1 MKFLKFF
8 PGPVGLPFFC
18 RLRESK
24 TDVSRN
30 NHIYEYYQK
39 IKDGSIIVGE
49 YVRQIYEYLV
59 HGLEDKLFYF
69 DGKKANA
76 AIEWIENHCFH
87 VEGPLAPGRFLLELW
102 QKALIS
108 AMFGIVDDN
117 GNRQFREVVLVV
129 ARKNGKSLLAAAIA
143 DYEFRI
149 DGGYGSR
156 VYCVAPKLDQAEIIY
171 GNTWQMIRLDPEQQE
186 LKLEIEQSKDAHN
199 KKTADDSGVIRHRQT
214 DLYYP
219 ETNSTFK
226 KIAFSAKK
234 SDGFNPSLCICDEIA
249 SWEGDKGLK
258 QYEVMKS
265 GMGARPEPI
274 LFSCSTSGYIND
286 SIYDELV
293 ARSTRFLK
301 GDSNEKRLLPFLY
314 IVDDATKWNDIN
326 ELQKSN
332 PNLGVSVTVDYL
344 LEEIAVAEGSL
355 SKKREFL
362 CKYCNIKQN
371 SSQAWLMAQD
381 IAGCFGDE
389 LHLEDYH
396 RCYAVGGIDLSQT
409 TDLTA
414 AVLCIEK
421 NGVINVFAHFWLPE
435 TRIDEASARDNVPY
449 RIYMQK
455 GWLSASGENFIDYH
469 DCQQWFDTL
478 LSKYKIYPVQIGYDR
493 YSSQYLVQEMQQ
505 IYQMD
510 DVYQGNNLTPVIREV
525 EGLIKDKKFNF
536 GNNDLLKIHLL
547 NSALK
552 MDVEL
557 NKVKLVKISPKEHI
571 DGTAALLDAMCVRQ
585 KWWSQIGY
593 RLQNKDR

>member
-1 MKFLKFF
+1 MT
-8 PGPVGLPFFC
+8 G
-18 RLRESK
+18 
-24 TDVSRN
+24 N
-30 NHIYEYYQK
+30 NFIYQYYQK
-39 IKDGSIIVGE
+39 IKDGSIIVGQ
-49 YVRQIYEYLV
+49 YIRQIYEYLV
-59 HGLEDKLFYF
+59 HGLQEKQFFF

-76 AIEWIENHCFH
+76 AIEWIEKHCFH
-87 VEGPLAPGRFLLELW
+87 VEGPLAPGNFLLELW
-102 QKALIS
+102 QKALLS
-108 AMFGIVDDN
+108 AMFGIVDKT

-143 DYEFRI
+143 DYVFRI
-149 DGGYGSR
+149 DGGYGAR

-171 GNTWQMIRLDPEQQE
+171 GNSWQMIRLDPEQQE

-314 IVDDATKWNDIN
+314 IIDDVAKWNDVD

-332 PNLGVSVTVDYL
+332 PNMGVSITVDYL

-355 SKKREFL
+355 SKKREYM
-362 CKYCNIKQN
+362 CKYANIKQN
-371 SSQAWLMAQD
+371 SSQAWLEAHV
-381 IAGCFGDE
+381 IADCFGE
-389 LHLEDYH
+389 ALHLEDFQ
-396 RCYAVGGIDLSQT
+396 RRYAVGGIDLSQT

-414 AVLCIEK
+414 CCCVIELA
-421 NGVINVFAHFWLPE
+421 GELYVFSHFFLPANKIE
-435 TRIDEASARDNVPY
+435 DATARDGLPY
-449 RIYMQK
+449 
-455 GWLSASGENFIDYH
+455 
-469 DCQQWFDTL
+469 
-478 LSKYKIYPVQIGYDR
+478 
-493 YSSQYLVQEMQQ
+493 
-505 IYQMD
+505 
-510 DVYQGNNLTPVIREV
+510 
-525 EGLIKDKKFNF
+525 
-536 GNNDLLKIHLL
+536 
-547 NSALK
+547 
-552 MDVEL
+552 EL
-557 NKVKLVKISPKEHI
+557 Y
-571 DGTAALLDAMCVRQ
+571 AQ
-585 KWWSQIGY
+585 
-593 RLQNKDR
+593 

>member
-1 MKFLKFF
+1 MI
-8 PGPVGLPFFC
+8 G
-18 RLRESK
+18 
-24 TDVSRN
+24 N
-30 NHIYEYYQK
+30 NYIYQYYQK

-59 HGLEDKLFYF
+59 KGLQEKQFFF

-108 AMFGIVDDN
+108 AMFGIVDQS

-129 ARKNGKSLLAAAIA
+129 SRKNGKSILAAAIA
-143 DYEFRI
+143 NYEFRI
-149 DGGYGSR
+149 DGGYGAR
-156 VYCVAPKLDQAEIIY
+156 VYCVAPKLDQADIIY
-171 GNTWQMIRLDPEQQE
+171 GNGWQMITLDPEQRE

-199 KKTADDSGVIRHRQT
+199 KKTVDDSGLIRHRQS

-219 ETNSTFK
+219 ATNSTFK

-249 SWEGDKGLK
+249 SWDGDKGLK

-274 LFSCSTSGYIND
+274 LFSCSTSGYVND

-314 IVDDATKWNDIN
+314 IVDDASKWNDIN

-371 SSQAWLMAQD
+371 SSQAWLNAED
-381 IAGCFGDE
+381 IVSCFGEE
-389 LHLEDYH
+389 LKLEDFR
-396 RCYAVGGIDLSQT
+396 RCYCVGGIDLSQT

-414 AVLCIEK
+414 AVIVIEK
-421 NGVINVFAHFWLPE
+421 NGVLNVFAHFWMPE
-435 TRIDEASARDNVPY
+435 SRIEEATARDNVPY
-449 RIYMQK
+449 AIYEQK
-455 GWLSASGENFIDYH
+455 GWLSLSGENFVDYH
-469 DCQQWFDTL
+469 DCHNWFNDL
-478 LSKYKIYPVQIGYDR
+478 LTNYKIYPQEIGYDR
-493 YSSQYLVQEMQQ
+493 YSSQYLVQEMETS
-505 IYQMD
+505 YQMD
-510 DVYQGNNLTPVIREV
+510 DVFQGTNLTPVIREV
-525 EGLIKDKKFNF
+525 EGLIRDRRFNF

-552 MDVEL
+552 MDVEQ
-557 NKVKLVKISPKEHI
+557 NKVKLVKISAKEHI

-585 KWWSQIGY
+585 KWWSEIGH

>member
-1 MKFLKFF
+1 MT
-8 PGPVGLPFFC
+8 G
-18 RLRESK
+18 
-24 TDVSRN
+24 N
-30 NHIYEYYQK
+30 NFIYQYYQK
-39 IKDGSIIVGE
+39 IKDGSIIVGQ
-49 YVRQIYEYLV
+49 YIRQIYEYLV
-59 HGLEDKLFYF
+59 HGLQEKQFFF

-76 AIEWIENHCFH
+76 AIEWIEKHCFH
-87 VEGPLAPGRFLLELW
+87 VEGPLAPGNFLLELW
-102 QKALIS
+102 QKALLS
-108 AMFGIVDDN
+108 AMFGIVDKT

-143 DYEFRI
+143 DYVFRI
-149 DGGYGSR
+149 DGGYGAR

-171 GNTWQMIRLDPEQQE
+171 GNSWQMIRLDPEQQE

-314 IVDDATKWNDIN
+314 IIDDVAKWNDVD

-332 PNLGVSVTVDYL
+332 PNMGVSITVDYL

-355 SKKREFL
+355 SKKREYM
-362 CKYCNIKQN
+362 CKYANIKQN
-371 SSQAWLMAQD
+371 SSQAWLEAHV
-381 IAGCFGDE
+381 IAECFGE
-389 LHLEDYH
+389 ALHLEDFQ
-396 RCYAVGGIDLSQT
+396 RRYAVGGIDLSQT
-409 TDLTA
+409 TDLTSCCC
-414 AVLCIEK
+414 VIELE
-421 NGVINVFAHFWLPE
+421 GELYVFSHFFLPANKIE
-435 TRIDEASARDNVPY
+435 DATARDGLPY
-449 RIYMQK
+449 ELYAQK
-455 GWLSASGENFIDYH
+455 GFLTISGENYVDYH
-469 DCQQWFDTL
+469 DCHKWFDDL
-478 LSKYKIYPVQIGYDR
+478 MSKYKIYVQQIGYDR
-493 YSSQYLVQEMQQ
+493 YSSQYLVQEMKSVG
-505 IYQMD
+505 YEMD
-510 DVYQGNNLTPVIREV
+510 DVFQGTNLTPVIREV
-525 EGLIKDKKFNF
+525 EGIIKDKKIHF
-536 GNNDLLKIHLL
+536 GDNDLMKVHLL

-552 MDVEL
+552 LEVEQ
-557 NKVKLVKISPKEHI
+557 NKVKLVKIRAADHI

-585 KWWSQIGY
+585 KWWNDIGY
-593 RLQNKDR
+593 RLQNTEKR

>member
-1 MKFLKFF
+1 MT
-8 PGPVGLPFFC
+8 G
-18 RLRESK
+18 
-24 TDVSRN
+24 N
-30 NHIYEYYQK
+30 NYIYQYYQK
-39 IKDGSIIVGE
+39 IKDGSIIVGQ
-49 YVRQIYEYLV
+49 YIRQIYEYLV
-59 HGLEDKLFYF
+59 HGLQEKQFFF

-76 AIEWIENHCFH
+76 AIEWIEKHCFH
-87 VEGPLAPGRFLLELW
+87 VEGPLAPGNFLLELW
-102 QKALIS
+102 QKALLS
-108 AMFGIVDDN
+108 AMFGIVDKT

-143 DYEFRI
+143 DYVFRI
-149 DGGYGSR
+149 DGGYGAR

-171 GNTWQMIRLDPEQQE
+171 GNSWQMIWLDPEQQE

-314 IVDDATKWNDIN
+314 IIDDVAKWNDVD

-332 PNLGVSVTVDYL
+332 PNMGVSITVDYL

-355 SKKREFL
+355 SKKREYM
-362 CKYCNIKQN
+362 CKYANIKQN
-371 SSQAWLMAQD
+371 SSQAWLEAHV
-381 IAGCFGDE
+381 IADCFGE
-389 LHLEDYH
+389 ALHLEDFQ
-396 RCYAVGGIDLSQT
+396 RRYAVGGIDLSQT

-414 AVLCIEK
+414 CCCVIELE
-421 NGVINVFAHFWLPE
+421 GELYVFSHFFLPANKIE
-435 TRIDEASARDNVPY
+435 DATARDGLPY
-449 RIYMQK
+449 ELYAQK
-455 GWLSASGENFIDYH
+455 GFLTISGENYVDYH
-469 DCQQWFDTL
+469 DCQKWFDDL
-478 LSKYKIYPVQIGYDR
+478 MYKHKIYVQQIGYDR
-493 YSSQYLVQEMQQ
+493 YSSQYLVQDMKSAG
-505 IYQMD
+505 YAMD
-510 DVYQGNNLTPVIREV
+510 DVFQGTNLTPVIREV
-525 EGLIKDKKFNF
+525 EGIIKDKKIHF
-536 GNNDLLKIHLL
+536 GDNDLMKVHLL

-552 MDVEL
+552 LEIEQ
-557 NKVKLVKISPKEHI
+557 NKVKLVKIRAADHI

-585 KWWSQIGY
+585 KWWINIGH
-593 RLQNKDR
+593 RLQNTEKR